1 MVRPRRAPPQA
12 KPLTLPVSVAN
23 AGRRRTALN
32 PAAAMTAHPAPRTGP
47 RYCAVADTLLL
58 GWLSAVVEPQFL
70 NAVTT

>member
-1 MVRPRRAPPQA
+1 
-12 KPLTLPVSVAN
+12 
-23 AGRRRTALN
+23 
-32 PAAAMTAHPAPRTGP
+32 MTAHPAPRTGP